1 MTSRILSLAA
11 VIGLLG
17 AAGCSGGGTGA
28 TSTNGILPKTPV
40 LTTGKSGNSSVQAT
54 FLIPESALQRS
65 TSSAGRSAQ
74 YLSPGTG
81 GLDILLGNGQ
91 PFTVG
96 AGAAGNAQ
104 SSAAATDNATYPYPP
119 GGTGVATTVSILT
132 GSYQGGVTPIIGQTL
147 RLVDQN
153 TTAGTTYV
161 SATFTVSSVAANNTI
176 LGGSFSS
183 TGATATTNGG
193 YSVGTPAY
201 NSSANLNTPTG
212 APNIAPAGST
222 AAPVGRGFPSGSL
235 AFFTQTSSNSAGQ
248 QFLVGTQAQPG
259 ALTPAALA
267 PNIVSGTIP
276 AGLSGTGA
284 TGTYTYQFA
293 PSGFP
298 GYYVFTFTASGL
310 AAGTAYTLGVVTL
323 DYTKNFVLSEAQQV
337 ISTPALGGQAVAAF
351 TLKPVVNGVYAP
363 APTIVQPP
371 VNFALTAP
379 ALALNAGLGGTYE
392 TTIFATDEMGFSIPT
407 IGTSL
412 AANAPAAGTMITI
425 APVAAAAVIYK
436 VYTAP
441 ANAAGP
447 SLTQA
452 PTAATGGAI
461 AATLAPGILK
471 IGPTASDYVSIF
483 GTFFNATSSTANAG
497 PILGAAGSPIGNPV
511 NMLCQVATTGVTQK
525 ATIASTAIPNN
536 AVGGTDVVG
545 FVFTPGTNTPAASTV
560 VALPTIDCTPGIG
573 AIIN

>member
-1 MTSRILSLAA
+1 M
-11 VIGLLG
+11 
-17 AAGCSGGGTGA
+17 
-28 TSTNGILPKTPV
+28 
-40 LTTGKSGNSSVQAT
+40 
-54 FLIPESALQRS
+54 
-65 TSSAGRSAQ
+65 
-74 YLSPGTG
+74 
-81 GLDILLGNGQ
+81 
-91 PFTVG
+91 
-96 AGAAGNAQ
+96 
-104 SSAAATDNATYPYPP
+104 
-119 GGTGVATTVSILT
+119 
-132 GSYQGGVTPIIGQTL
+132 
-147 RLVDQN
+147 
-153 TTAGTTYV
+153 
-161 SATFTVSSVAANNTI
+161 
-176 LGGSFSS
+176 
-183 TGATATTNGG
+183 
-193 YSVGTPAY
+193 
-201 NSSANLNTPTG
+201 
-212 APNIAPAGST
+212 
-222 AAPVGRGFPSGSL
+222 

-425 APVAAAAVIYK
+425 VPVTAGSIFYK
-436 VYTAP
+436 VYTTP
-441 ANAAGP
+441 GGAAGP

-452 PTAATGGAI
+452 PTAATAVAI
-461 AATLAPGILK
+461 AATAANGILK
-471 IGPTASDYVSIF
+471 IGPTASDIASIF

-511 NMLCQVATTGVTQK
+511 NMLCQVATTGVAQK

>member
-40 LTTGKSGNSSVQAT
+40 PTTGKSGNSSVQAT

-81 GLDILLGNGQ
+81 GIDILLGNGQ
-91 PFTVG
+91 PFTAG

-104 SSAAATDNATYPYPP
+104 SSAAAADNATYPYPV

-132 GSYQGGVTPIIGQTL
+132 GSYQGGVPAIVGQTL
-147 RLVDQN
+147 RLVDQ
-153 TTAGTTYV
+153 TAGGVTFV

-183 TGATATTNGG
+183 TGATSTTNGG
-193 YSVGTPAY
+193 YSVPTPVY
-201 NSSANLNTPTG
+201 NSSANLNTTSG
-212 APNIAPAGST
+212 APNVAPAGFT
-222 AAPVGRGFPSGSL
+222 ATAIGHVFPSGSL

-337 ISTPALGGQAVAAF
+337 ISTPALGGQSVAAF

-371 VNFALTAP
+371 VNFSATLP

-412 AANAPAAGTMITI
+412 AANAPLAGAMITI
-425 APVAAAAVIYK
+425 VPVTAGSVIYK

-441 ANAAGP
+441 AGAAGP

-452 PTAATGGAI
+452 PTLATAAAI
-461 AATLAPGILK
+461 VPSLAAGILK
-471 IGPTASDYVSIF
+471 IGPTASDYGSIF

-497 PILGAAGSPIGNPV
+497 PILGGGGSAIGNPV
-511 NMLCQVATTGVTQK
+511 NILCQVATTGVTQK